1 MGAVALFTFS
11 MQSLHTL
18 LHERIDDGA
27 VPLFTLSMKETT
39 RIHLPLLHG
48 ESEEQRTPS
57 LVSLLGGSN
66 GRRGLHSS
74 LPAWSNERWGASLYC
89 ALTFSMKETTR
100 SHRPL
105 FH

>member
-48 ESEEQRTPS
+48 ESEEQRTPA
-57 LVSLLGGSN
+57 LVSLLGEVMDDGGSTLHFLHGAMN
-66 GRRGLHSS
+66 DGALHSTV
-74 LPAWSNERWGASLYC
+74 P
-89 ALTFSMKETTR
+89 
-100 SHRPL
+100 
-105 FH
+105 